1 MRNNVAF
8 SLYFLVTFLRGYN
21 LNIVFDQVGSYA
33 GAVSFTHV
41 AINADFSSIQVA
53 RSQAR
58 LALQNYDLN
67 LFRQMDNKLSDLQTP
82 LRHQYIKQNQTYHRL
97 SENHLKRLDQFDDR
111 LDNALRVLPDLRS

>member
-1 MRNNVAF
+1 MRNNAPL
-8 SLYFLVTFLRGYN
+8 SLFLLVLFLKGYD

-58 LALQNYDLN
+58 LALQNYDIT
-67 LFRQMDNKLSDLQTP
+67 LFRQMDNKLADLQTP
-82 LRHQYIKQNQTYHRL
+82 LRHHYI
-97 SENHLKRLDQFDDR
+97 
-111 LDNALRVLPDLRS
+111 